1 VKFKPKTKLRIIVLV
16 HQDLIPPDNLEGIHR
31 SGKPAVAHGKR
42 RDHHVENMGHHAYCV
57 GLYSDLGAVGKAIE
71 EFKPHIAVNLLEEF
85 DGKVLF
91 DQNVVSYLE
100 LMKQPYTG
108 CNPRGLTL
116 ARDKALTKKILT
128 YHRIPVPGLPCFPV
142 ARKLS
147 GQASGLPPVC
157 EISD

>member
-1 VKFKPKTKLRIIVLV
+1 VKFEPKTKLRIIVLV
-16 HQDLIPPDNLEGIHR
+16 HQDLIPPDDVSGIEDLESQPWRTENDVITTL
-31 SGKPAVAHGKR
+31 K
-42 RDHHVENMGHHAYCV
+42 NMGHHAYCV
-57 GLYSDLGAVGKAIE
+57 GLYSDLAAVGKAIE

-116 ARDKALTKKILT
+116 ARDKALPSWRSRKRASAYDAKPSLSQMSFQSA
-128 YHRIPVPGLPCFPV
+128 GEMELPNH
-142 ARKLS
+142 
-147 GQASGLPPVC
+147 
-157 EISD
+157 